1 MSVDVSK
8 AEIGTGPH
16 FKRGPLSARLDGF
29 DDVQMNPAAAGASH
43 GPVFGAGAAGDDA
56 QHRERGGAIRTAREH
71 RRGLEGLFGKGQRHS
86 AGQRAAGSS
95 VVGPYGFANRGLK
108 RSI

>member
-29 DDVQMNPAAAGASH
+29 DDIQMNPAAAGASH
-43 GPVFGAGAAGDDA
+43 GPVFGAGAAGNDA
-56 QHRERGGAIRTAREH
+56 QDRERLNSGVQSVLVKETFRPADLVERIRRLVLSKPFVGSGME
-71 RRGLEGLFGKGQRHS
+71 
-86 AGQRAAGSS
+86 AAS
-95 VVGPYGFANRGLK
+95 
-108 RSI
+108 